1 MVSHWGCLIC
11 PTWPDLKTAATNGTN
26 LMLEGLYQ
34 WGTFI
39 YFSANCDAMVVL
51 VLGPCEGAY
60 DDDTTL
66 TDLAAA
72 SVLPGLAYSI

>member
-1 MVSHWGCLIC
+1 
-11 PTWPDLKTAATNGTN
+11 
-26 LMLEGLYQ
+26 MLEGLYQ

-60 DDDTTL
+60 DDTTL

>member
-1 MVSHWGCLIC
+1 
-11 PTWPDLKTAATNGTN
+11 
-26 LMLEGLYQ
+26 MLEGLYQ

-60 DDDTTL
+60 DDTTL

-72 SVLPGLAYSI
+72 SVLPGLAWLIQFNIIMFNPAPLPDKP